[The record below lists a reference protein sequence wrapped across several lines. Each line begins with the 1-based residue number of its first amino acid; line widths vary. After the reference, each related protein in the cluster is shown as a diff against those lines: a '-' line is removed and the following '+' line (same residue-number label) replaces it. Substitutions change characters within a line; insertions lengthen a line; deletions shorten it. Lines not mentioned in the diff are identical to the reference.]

1 MNKRTSALAPPSAAV
16 RAPLPPQGSTKC
28 ALGRRWRKSG
38 CTAAGGVSL
47 ASLSMRVKSERLPI
61 MPLVQLVNVEDVLGL
76 DVAIAFSTPNACRP
90 RYRPDQSTALADQG
104 RSPDGG
110 P

>member
-1 MNKRTSALAPPSAAV
+1 MNKRTSALGLKRRCKGSFAATRLNEMCA
-16 RAPLPPQGSTKC
+16 RAQMAQKRLY
-28 ALGRRWRKSG
+28 RRWRL
-38 CTAAGGVSL
+38 SL

-90 RYRPDQSTALADQG
+90 SVSSG
-104 RSPDGG
+104 SVHSIGG
-110 P
+110 SRKIA